1 MDERK
6 EAFNNYISAFKELSI
21 KEKRNELVDSIK
33 ELLVIFD
40 ELSKQDGIKVDFL
53 HSKKILDLNSDNV
66 SEDDY
71 LEACI
76 TYVEIAKDV
85 IGQYLDKKI

>member
-1 MDERK
+1 MDGRK
-6 EAFNNYISAFKELSI
+6 EAFNNYINAFKELSVN
-21 KEKRNELVDSIK
+21 EKRDELVDSIK
-33 ELLVIFD
+33 ELIVIFD
-40 ELSKQDGIKVDFL
+40 EISKQDGIKLDYL
-53 HSKKILDLNSDNV
+53 QSREILDLNSDNV

-76 TYVEIAKDV
+76 AYVEIAKDV

>member
-1 MDERK
+1 MLK
-6 EAFNNYISAFKELSI
+6 LKLWISFG
-21 KEKRNELVDSIK
+21 
-33 ELLVIFD
+33 LLY
-40 ELSKQDGIKVDFL
+40 E
-53 HSKKILDLNSDNV
+53 ILDLNSDNV

-76 TYVEIAKDV
+76 AYVEIAKDV

>member
-6 EAFNNYISAFKELSI
+6 EAFNNYISAFKDLNTKDKKDELI
-21 KEKRNELVDSIK
+21 NSIK
-33 ELLVIFD
+33 ELIVIFD
-40 ELSKQDGIKVDFL
+40 ELSKQDGIKLDYL